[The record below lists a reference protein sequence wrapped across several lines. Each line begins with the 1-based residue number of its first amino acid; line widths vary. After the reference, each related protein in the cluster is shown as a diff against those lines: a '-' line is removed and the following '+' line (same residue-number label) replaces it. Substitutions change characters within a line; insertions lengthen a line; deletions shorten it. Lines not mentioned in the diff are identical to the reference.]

1 MSTADGFLN
10 EIRSQ
15 IDYTNKLEE
24 AYIIKHTEIEILYD
38 KLKNVIFY
46 IQSNNSNNSNIP
58 KLNEMIEE
66 IQKIISTNSNFRQ
79 QQQQVLHDS
88 KLVLEDL
95 NNEPQV
101 NKSVITPLINQIDSM
116 FPDDDGLIVS
126 GLKLNKSKKNKTG
139 KKRKKSK
146 KSKKK

>member
-10 EIRSQ
+10 EIRNQ

-38 KLKNVIFY
+38 KLKKVIFY

-95 NNEPQV
+95 NNEPKV

-116 FPDDDGLIVS
+116 FPDNDGLIVS
-126 GLKLNKSKKNKTG
+126 GLKLNKSKKTG

>member
-1 MSTADGFLN
+1 
-10 EIRSQ
+10 
-15 IDYTNKLEE
+15 
-24 AYIIKHTEIEILYD
+24 
-38 KLKNVIFY
+38 
-46 IQSNNSNNSNIP
+46 
-58 KLNEMIEE
+58 MIEE
-66 IQKIISTNSNFRQ
+66 IQKIISTNSNFRK

-95 NNEPQV
+95 NNEPKV

-116 FPDDDGLIVS
+116 FPDNDGLIVS
-126 GLKLNKSKKNKTG
+126 GLKLNKSKKTG